1 VDIIIEKVLNNLE
14 KNNIKPFYVESKE
27 EVVGVVSQ
35 LLNEGDTVAT
45 GGSHSLFES
54 GVIELLE
61 SGRYNFLNRYAVPM
75 HERRDIELKSMD
87 ADAYFCSS
95 NAVTEAGELYNVD
108 GNSNR
113 ISAIAFGP
121 KSVIMILG
129 KNKIV
134 KNLDEAVKRIKT
146 VTSPQLCKLK
156 GRNTYCK
163 ETGCCISITDS
174 MTTGCDSPER
184 ICCSFLVTGKQRF
197 KNRIKVILVNEV
209 LGI

>member
-1 VDIIIEKVLNNLE
+1 
-14 KNNIKPFYVESKE
+14 
-27 EVVGVVSQ
+27 
-35 LLNEGDTVAT
+35 
-45 GGSHSLFES
+45 
-54 GVIELLE
+54 
-61 SGRYNFLNRYAVPM
+61 
-75 HERRDIELKSMD
+75 MD

-113 ISAIAFGP
+113 ISAIAFGS
-121 KSVIMILG
+121 KSVIMIIG

-134 KNLDEAVKRIKT
+134 KNLDEAIKRIKT

-156 GRNTYCK
+156 GRKTYCEK
-163 ETGCCISITDS
+163 TGYCVSMSTENSS
-174 MTTGCDSPER
+174 MTAGCDSPER

-197 KNRIKVILVNEV
+197 KNRIKVILVNEN